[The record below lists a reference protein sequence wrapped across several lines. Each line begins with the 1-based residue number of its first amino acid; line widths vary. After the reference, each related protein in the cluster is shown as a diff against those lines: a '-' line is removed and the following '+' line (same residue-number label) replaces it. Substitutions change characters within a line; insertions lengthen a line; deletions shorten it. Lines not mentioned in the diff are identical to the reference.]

1 MRKYFGTDGIRRIAN
16 SELTPEL
23 VYRVAKAGAY
33 VLSKHTDHTPTIFIG
48 RDTRISGTLIEAAM
62 TAGFLSYGANVKL
75 LGVLPTPGVAYLT
88 RRYKADASVVISA
101 SHNTFEF
108 NGIKY
113 FSNKGM
119 KIPDTLEEEIEEVMD
134 SGKLDAL
141 TAVSD
146 KIGVS
151 ENREDLLEE
160 YVYFFRKN
168 FEEELENLD
177 KANFTVAIDTA
188 NGATS
193 VVADKVFTKLGI
205 NHYIINNHPN
215 GININDNCGSTHI
228 EGLQK
233 FVVEHKCNLGIAYD
247 GDADRCLLVTNDG
260 DVIDGDYVL
269 AICGKYLKEKGRL
282 NNNAIVGT
290 VMSNLGL
297 RKFCESEN
305 INFVATKVGDR
316 YVLEEMLN
324 KDYVIGGEQSGH
336 VIFKEYAN
344 TGDGELTSLMVL
356 NILSERKCKLSEL
369 SSVMDKYPQ
378 VLVNVNVTKEGK
390 TTFGE
395 DAEINAL
402 IKKYE
407 EELNGDGRILIRAS
421 GTENLIRVMIEG
433 KNIEE
438 ISRMANDIADL
449 INKKFGI

>member
-1 MRKYFGTDGIRRIAN
+1 MGRLFGTDGARGIAGG
-16 SELTPEL
+16 ELTADL
-23 VYRVAKAGAY
+23 AMKIGASAAY
-33 VLSKHTDHTPTIFIG
+33 VLGESKKIKVIVG
-48 RDTRISGTLIEAAM
+48 MDTRYSGNMLACAVN
-62 TAGFLSYGANVKL
+62 AGLLSMGADVIFV
-75 LGVLPTPGVAYLT
+75 GVVPTPAVSFLVT
-88 RRYKADASVVISA
+88 HLKADMGVMISA
-101 SHNTFEF
+101 SHNPAKY
-108 NGIKY
+108 NGIKLFNNRGY
-113 FSNKGM
+113 KLA
-119 KIPDTLEEEIEEVMD
+119 DEIEEKIEYYILD
-134 SGKLDAL
+134 EKLPEC
-141 TAVSD
+141 TN
-146 KIGVS
+146 IGRY
-151 ENREDLLEE
+151 ERD
-160 YVYFFRKN
+160 
-168 FEEELENLD
+168 ENL
-177 KANFTVAIDTA
+177 KNKYINFLCTLANDYNGLKVVVDCA
-188 NGATS
+188 NGSASAT
-193 VVADKVFTKLGI
+193 APTLFEKL
-205 NHYIINNHPN
+205 NVNAKIIFDSPD
-215 GININDNCGSTHI
+215 GVNINDNCGSTHLDALI
-228 EGLQK
+228 SKVKETGAD
-233 FVVEHKCNLGIAYD
+233 LGIAYD

-297 RKFCESEN
+297 KKFCESEN

-316 YVLEEMLN
+316 YVLEEMLD

-369 SSVMDKYPQ
+369 ASIMDKYPQ

-390 TTFGE
+390 TSFGE
-395 DAEINAL
+395 DAEINVL

-433 KNIEE
+433 KNTEK

>member
-1 MRKYFGTDGIRRIAN
+1 MGRLFGTDGARGIAG
-16 SELTPEL
+16 SELTADL
-23 VYRVAKAGAY
+23 AMKIGASAAY
-33 VLSKHTDHTPTIFIG
+33 VLGESKKIKVIVG
-48 RDTRISGTLIEAAM
+48 MDTRYSGNMLACAVN
-62 TAGFLSYGANVKL
+62 AGLLSMGADVIFV
-75 LGVLPTPGVAYLT
+75 GVVPTPAVSFLVT
-88 RRYKADASVVISA
+88 HLKADMGVMISA
-101 SHNTFEF
+101 SHNPAKY
-108 NGIKY
+108 NGIKL
-113 FSNKGM
+113 FNNKGY
-119 KIPDTLEEEIEEVMD
+119 KLADEIEEKIEYYILD
-134 SGKLDAL
+134 EKLPEC
-141 TAVSD
+141 TN
-146 KIGVS
+146 IGRY
-151 ENREDLLEE
+151 ERD
-160 YVYFFRKN
+160 
-168 FEEELENLD
+168 ENL
-177 KANFTVAIDTA
+177 KNKYINFLYTLANDYNGLKVVVDCA
-188 NGATS
+188 NGSASAT
-193 VVADKVFTKLGI
+193 APTLFEKL
-205 NHYIINNHPN
+205 NVNAEIIFDNPD
-215 GININDNCGSTHI
+215 GVNINDNCGSTHLDALI
-228 EGLQK
+228 SKVKETGAD
-233 FVVEHKCNLGIAYD
+233 LGIAYD

-316 YVLEEMLN
+316 YVLEEMLD

-369 SSVMDKYPQ
+369 ASIMDKYPQ

-390 TTFGE
+390 TSFGE

-433 KNIEE
+433 KNTEE

>member
-1 MRKYFGTDGIRRIAN
+1 MGRLFGTDGARGIAG
-16 SELTPEL
+16 SELTADL
-23 VYRVAKAGAY
+23 AMKIGASAAY
-33 VLSKHTDHTPTIFIG
+33 VLGESKKIKVIVG
-48 RDTRISGTLIEAAM
+48 MDTRYSGNMLACAVNV
-62 TAGFLSYGANVKL
+62 GLLSMGADVIFV
-75 LGVLPTPGVAYLT
+75 GVVPTPAVSFLVTHLNADMGVM
-88 RRYKADASVVISA
+88 ISA
-101 SHNTFEF
+101 SHNPAKY
-108 NGIKY
+108 NGIKL
-113 FSNKGM
+113 FNNKGY
-119 KIPDTLEEEIEEVMD
+119 KLADEIEEKIEYYILD
-134 SGKLDAL
+134 EKLPEC
-141 TAVSD
+141 TNIGRYERD
-146 KIGVS
+146 K
-151 ENREDLLEE
+151 NL
-160 YVYFFRKN
+160 KN
-168 FEEELENLD
+168 KYINFLCTL
-177 KANFTVAIDTA
+177 ANDYNGLKVVVDCA
-188 NGATS
+188 NGSASAT
-193 VVADKVFTKLGI
+193 APTLFEKL
-205 NHYIINNHPN
+205 NVNAEIIFDNPD
-215 GININDNCGSTHI
+215 GVNINDNCGSTHLDALI
-228 EGLQK
+228 SKVKETGAD
-233 FVVEHKCNLGIAYD
+233 LGIAYD

-316 YVLEEMLN
+316 YVLEEMLD

-369 SSVMDKYPQ
+369 ASIMDKYPQ

-390 TTFGE
+390 TSFGE
-395 DAEINAL
+395 DAEINVL

-433 KNIEE
+433 KNTEE

>member
-1 MRKYFGTDGIRRIAN
+1 MGRLFGTDGARGIAGG
-16 SELTPEL
+16 ELTADL
-23 VYRVAKAGAY
+23 AMKIGASAAY
-33 VLSKHTDHTPTIFIG
+33 VLGESKKIKVIVG
-48 RDTRISGTLIEAAM
+48 MDTRYSGNMLACAVN
-62 TAGFLSYGANVKL
+62 AGLLSMGADVIFV
-75 LGVLPTPGVAYLT
+75 GVVPTPAVSFLVTHLNADMGVM
-88 RRYKADASVVISA
+88 ISA
-101 SHNTFEF
+101 SHNPAKY
-108 NGIKY
+108 NGIKL
-113 FSNKGM
+113 FNNKGY
-119 KIPDTLEEEIEEVMD
+119 KLADEIEEKIEYYILD
-134 SGKLDAL
+134 EKLPEC
-141 TAVSD
+141 TN
-146 KIGVS
+146 IGRY
-151 ENREDLLEE
+151 ERD
-160 YVYFFRKN
+160 
-168 FEEELENLD
+168 ENL
-177 KANFTVAIDTA
+177 KNKYINFLYTLANDYNGLKVVVDCA
-188 NGATS
+188 NGSASAT
-193 VVADKVFTKLGI
+193 APTLFEKL
-205 NHYIINNHPN
+205 NVNAKIIFDSPD
-215 GININDNCGSTHI
+215 GVNINDNCGSTHLESLI
-228 EGLQK
+228 SKVKEIGAD
-233 FVVEHKCNLGIAYD
+233 LGIAYD

-282 NNNAIVGT
+282 KNNAIVGT

-316 YVLEEMLN
+316 YVLEEMLD

-369 SSVMDKYPQ
+369 ASIMDKYPQ

-390 TTFGE
+390 TSFGE
-395 DAEINAL
+395 DAEINVL

-433 KNIEE
+433 KNTDE

>member
-1 MRKYFGTDGIRRIAN
+1 MGRLFGTDGARGIAG
-16 SELTPEL
+16 SELTADL
-23 VYRVAKAGAY
+23 AMKIGASAAY
-33 VLSKHTDHTPTIFIG
+33 VLGENKKIKVIVG
-48 RDTRISGTLIEAAM
+48 MDTRYSGDMLACAVN
-62 TAGFLSYGANVKL
+62 AGLLSMGADVIFV
-75 LGVLPTPGVAYLT
+75 GVVPTPAVSFLVT
-88 RRYKADASVVISA
+88 QIKADMGVMISA
-101 SHNTFEF
+101 SHNPAKY
-108 NGIKY
+108 NGIKL
-113 FSNKGM
+113 FNNKGY
-119 KIPDTLEEEIEEVMD
+119 KLADEIEEKIEHYILD
-134 SGKLDAL
+134 EKLPES
-141 TAVSD
+141 TN
-146 KIGVS
+146 IGRY
-151 ENREDLLEE
+151 ERD
-160 YVYFFRKN
+160 
-168 FEEELENLD
+168 ENL
-177 KANFTVAIDTA
+177 KNKYINFLYTLANDYNGLKVVVDCA
-188 NGATS
+188 NGSASAT
-193 VVADKVFTKLGI
+193 APTLFEKL
-205 NHYIINNHPN
+205 NVNAKIIFDNPD
-215 GININDNCGSTHI
+215 GVNINDNCGSTHLDALI
-228 EGLQK
+228 SKVKEVQAD
-233 FVVEHKCNLGIAYD
+233 LGIAYD

-390 TTFGE
+390 TSFGE
-395 DAEINAL
+395 DAEINVL

-433 KNIEE
+433 KNTEE

>member
-1 MRKYFGTDGIRRIAN
+1 MGRLFGTDGARGIAG
-16 SELTPEL
+16 SELTADL
-23 VYRVAKAGAY
+23 AMKIGASAAY
-33 VLSKHTDHTPTIFIG
+33 VLGESKKIKVIVG
-48 RDTRISGTLIEAAM
+48 MDTRYSGNMLACAVN
-62 TAGFLSYGANVKL
+62 AGLLSMGADVIFV
-75 LGVLPTPGVAYLT
+75 GVVPTPAVSFLVTHLNADMGVM
-88 RRYKADASVVISA
+88 ISA
-101 SHNTFEF
+101 SHNPAKY
-108 NGIKY
+108 NGIKL
-113 FSNKGM
+113 FNNKGY
-119 KIPDTLEEEIEEVMD
+119 KLADEIEEKIEYYILD
-134 SGKLDAL
+134 EKLPEC
-141 TAVSD
+141 TN
-146 KIGVS
+146 IGRY
-151 ENREDLLEE
+151 ERD
-160 YVYFFRKN
+160 
-168 FEEELENLD
+168 ENL
-177 KANFTVAIDTA
+177 KNKYINFLCTLANDYNGLKVVVDCA
-188 NGATS
+188 NGSASAT
-193 VVADKVFTKLGI
+193 APILFEKLNI
-205 NHYIINNHPN
+205 NAKIIFDNPD
-215 GININDNCGSTHI
+215 GVNINDNCGSTHLDALI
-228 EGLQK
+228 SKVKETGAD
-233 FVVEHKCNLGIAYD
+233 LGIAYD

-316 YVLEEMLN
+316 YVLEEMLD

-369 SSVMDKYPQ
+369 ASIMDKYPQ

-390 TTFGE
+390 TSFGE

-433 KNIEE
+433 KNTEE